1 MNTLTLAQEFKR
13 RLANFRKSAH
23 FQRDVFLF
31 IDNCRDK
38 WPDRKDRKKVVLVGL
53 LRSKPATFC
62 YSYLTNYLADCL
74 DARIESY
81 DFADRV
87 DKVTLA
93 MYESFGAKFALGK
106 KQAVLFAAEAA
117 EETRRVMANVSTK
130 HDLLR
135 VRFGDLLV
143 GDLIYNSY
151 LRFLNAP
158 TVDLADPRLTDIV
171 NQAWRIYRASSD
183 YLARNDVA
191 ALFTDDRSYIG
202 IKVDTST
209 NNYTVWNAGT
219 GNFNGSVLS
228 GTPFTSAG
236 QTLQINYYD
245 VKTFKNGGDDVTGG
259 TFFWTVY
266 ETGNRGTP
274 SFSSI
279 NLAFIANIGG
289 GGDQKWGFTGNT
301 TSILSSPNVS
311 FTSGSKN
318 YTFEF
323 YTQVNGTGGSVFDNN
338 NNNASNYTATFATVP
353 EPSTYALLALSA
365 AGLGCHVLRRRRR

>member
-1 MNTLTLAQEFKR
+1 MKNL
-13 RLANFRKSAH
+13 
-23 FQRDVFLF
+23 LF
-31 IDNCRDK
+31 AVAA
-38 WPDRKDRKKVVLVGL
+38 VVLVSTASESMAAWGL
-53 LRSKPATFC
+53 F
-62 YSYLTNYLADCL
+62 
-74 DARIESY
+74 
-81 DFADRV
+81 
-87 DKVTLA
+87 
-93 MYESFGAKFALGK
+93 
-106 KQAVLFAAEAA
+106 
-117 EETRRVMANVSTK
+117 
-130 HDLLR
+130 
-135 VRFGDLLV
+135 
-143 GDLIYNSY
+143 
-151 LRFLNAP
+151 NA
-158 TVDLADPRLTDIV
+158 
-171 NQAWRIYRASSD
+171 
-183 YLARNDVA
+183 
-191 ALFTDDRSYIG
+191 DRSYIG
-202 IKVDTST
+202 IKVDTTT

-228 GTPFTSAG
+228 GTPFTSVG

-279 NLAFIANIGG
+279 NLAFIENIGVN
-289 GGDQKWGFTGNT
+289 GDQKWGFAGNT

-365 AGLGCHVLRRRRR
+365 AGLGCHVFRRRRR